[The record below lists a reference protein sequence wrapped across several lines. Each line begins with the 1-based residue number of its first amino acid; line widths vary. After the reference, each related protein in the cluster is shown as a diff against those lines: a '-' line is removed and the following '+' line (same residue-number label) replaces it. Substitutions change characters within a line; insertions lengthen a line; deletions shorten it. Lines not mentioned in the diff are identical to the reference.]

1 MSRVGINVEDCIHQ
15 LGIGRRRIYDII
27 NILESFR
34 MIHRVKKNE
43 YEIKKATFI
52 KDIIV

>member
-1 MSRVGINVEDCIHQ
+1 
-15 LGIGRRRIYDII
+15 
-27 NILESFR
+27 

-52 KDIIV
+52 KDMIVEIEVSTIIFLIIYKGVILIKGLRPRYIRMF